1 MSQFFSSKPLEVH
14 TDSEWGQPAVGFN
27 LLIFVIIKFLLEAI
41 TVSAPIPAGVGIPMF
56 VLGAAFGRLY
66 GHVLRIFVGPT
77 INEGVYSVIGAACV
91 TSSVTRTISIV
102 MIVFENNAQMSYMI
116 PVLLSVLIS
125 YGISNKLGPSI
136 FDILLEM
143 KDLPHLPSL
152 RSKEHYKLKASDI
165 MVKNFLYLTKD
176 SQLSDIIVLL
186 QHLGPKAKSIPVVE
200 SEEDKLLLYSVQ
212 AQSLRKYLFSYY
224 NTVSHTLDKETR
236 DRLNKYFYNLYAI
249 SNMKMKDFK
258 KNKKEQEEALAFLNA
273 DSKMH
278 LSGIHDEESKFA

>member
-1 MSQFFSSKPLEVH
+1 
-14 TDSEWGQPAVGFN
+14 
-27 LLIFVIIKFLLEAI
+27 
-41 TVSAPIPAGVGIPMF
+41 
-56 VLGAAFGRLY
+56 
-66 GHVLRIFVGPT
+66 
-77 INEGVYSVIGAACV
+77 
-91 TSSVTRTISIV
+91 

-116 PVLLSVLIS
+116 PVLFSVLVS
-125 YGISNKLGPSI
+125 YGVSNKLGPSI

-152 RSKEHYKLKASDI
+152 RSLEHYRMKASDI
-165 MVKNFLYLTKD
+165 MTKNFLYLTKD

-224 NTVSHTLDKETR
+224 NTVSHTLDKQTR

-249 SNMKMKDFK
+249 SNTRMKEFN
-258 KNKKEQEEALAFLNA
+258 KNKKEQEEALAFLNP
-273 DSKMH
+273 DKGLH
-278 LSGIHDEESKFA
+278 LSDIHDEESMFKKCEILFEYLQVEPIIVFFCLYLSFII